1 MKDAVRRRIEE
12 LGDEGG
18 HILPAVHN
26 IQSDVVPKDICEM
39 FNAALEYGGYGEGN
53 R

>member
-18 HILPAVHN
+18 HILAAVHN
-26 IQSDVVPKDICEM
+26 IQSDVAPEDICEM
-39 FNAALEYGGYGEGN
+39 FDAALEYGG
-53 R
+53 